1 MMKLPLKM
9 HKKNYKITQ
18 KNLLKS
24 TLTFGLIGL
33 ANSSFAQV
41 DAGALQQN
49 LESQLPLPKPLS
61 LPEAERRT
69 PSTLEPQQ
77 GGEIRF
83 TVNSFTLQGV
93 NLLPEAKVQEAL
105 KPWVGKVANFD
116 KLQEACDAV
125 IAVYRANGFTV
136 QAILPPQKIDNGNVT
151 ILVTEA
157 KLSSVVVDTPGGPTR
172 FSTKRASEYIT
183 NSNPIGA
190 PLNLDNLQRSL
201 IILKETPGVIV
212 TSQLEP
218 GKTDAETALKM
229 DLTESNLLAGRAEL
243 NTYGSRTTGANQAVV
258 ALNLYNP
265 GGYGDQAGLNA
276 IASNG
281 SQYSQAAYSLP
292 VGTDGMRLGVAAT
305 YLNYRN
311 VSNYAYNGGY
321 GNAWTTGATLA
332 YPLTRSETTNAN
344 MTLAYDIKDYSNKNI
359 STNAVISAYTI
370 NNTSFGMSGNHY
382 DSVGYGGTSS
392 GSFTLVSGNLGIS
405 STSSP
410 GYGAYTPSS
419 FSKFVFNGSR
429 NQVLTEDGLST
440 VNLNVSG
447 QLASGNLNSAEQFY
461 LGGPYGIRAY
471 PVAQSPG
478 AQGGLA
484 SLEVARRF
492 PSLSNVTISTFFD
505 YGAVQQ
511 YKNTYTGWQGQ
522 TNAGNTY
529 SLMGAGLGLR
539 WSDGGWNVNA
549 SVAWMVGKNPLYN
562 QSGQAVNVDGTT
574 TQPRGWIS
582 ASYTF

>member
-1 MMKLPLKM
+1 MKLTMKIPHKNLK
-9 HKKNYKITQ
+9 NSQ
-18 KNLLKS
+18 KNILKS
-24 TLTFGLIGL
+24 VLTFGLIGI

-61 LPEAERRT
+61 LPEAERKT
-69 PSTLEPQQ
+69 PSTMEAQKA
-77 GGEIRF
+77 GEVRF

-125 IAVYRANGFTV
+125 IAIYRANGFTV

-172 FSTKRASEYIT
+172 FSTKRAAEYIT
-183 NSNPIGA
+183 NANPIGA
-190 PLNLDNLQRSL
+190 PLNIDNLQRSL

-212 TSQLEP
+212 ASQLEP
-218 GKTDAETALKM
+218 GKNDAETALKM
-229 DLTESNLLAGRAEL
+229 ELADANLMAGRAEL
-243 NTYGSRTTGANQAVV
+243 NNYGSRTTGANQAVA
-258 ALNLYNP
+258 ALSFYNP
-265 GGYGDQAGLNA
+265 GGYGDQAGVNA

-281 SQYSQAAYSLP
+281 SQYGQLAYSLP
-292 VGTDGMRLGVAAT
+292 VGTDGMRFGISGT

-321 GNAWTTGATLA
+321 GSAWTTGASLA
-332 YPLTRSETTNAN
+332 YPLVRSETTNAN
-344 MTLAYDIKDYSNKNI
+344 MTLAYDIKEYLNKNI
-359 STNAVISAYTI
+359 STNAVISAYNI
-370 NNTSFGMSGNHY
+370 NNASFGMSGNHY
-382 DSVGYGGTSS
+382 DSFGYGGTSS
-392 GSFTLVSGNLGIS
+392 GGFTLVKGSLGIS

-419 FSKFVFNGSR
+419 FSKLVFNGSR
-429 NQVLTEDGLST
+429 NQQLTEDGLSSI
-440 VNLNVSG
+440 NLNVSG
-447 QLASGNLNSAEQFY
+447 QLANANLNSAEQFY
-461 LGGPYGIRAY
+461 LGGPYGVRAY

-478 AQGGLA
+478 SQGGMA
-484 SLEVARRF
+484 SLELARRF
-492 PSLSNVTISTFFD
+492 PSLYNIALSAFFD
-505 YGAVQQ
+505 YGVVQQ
-511 YKNTYTGWQGQ
+511 YKNTYAGWQGQ

-529 SLMGAGLGLR
+529 SLMGSGIGFR

>member
-1 MMKLPLKM
+1 MKLPLKM

>member
-1 MMKLPLKM
+1 MKLPMKIQ
-9 HKKNYKITQ
+9 HRNIKNTQ

-24 TLTFGLIGL
+24 VLTFSLIGI

-49 LESQLPLPKPLS
+49 LESQLPMPKPLG
-61 LPEAERRT
+61 LPEVERRT

-105 KPWVGKVANFD
+105 KPWVGQVVNFD

-125 IAVYRANGFTV
+125 IAIYRANGFTV

-157 KLSSVVVDTPGGPTR
+157 KLSSVIVDTPGGPTR
-172 FSTKRASEYIT
+172 FKPKRASEYIT
-183 NSNPIGA
+183 NANPIGE
-190 PLNLDNLQRSL
+190 PLNIDNLQRSL
-201 IILKETPGVIV
+201 IILKETPGVIIA
-212 TSQLEP
+212 SQLEP
-218 GKTDAETALKM
+218 GKNDAETALKM
-229 DLTESNLLAGRAEL
+229 ELADANLMAGRAEL
-243 NTYGSRTTGANQAVV
+243 NNYGSRTTGANQAVA
-258 ALNLYNP
+258 ALNFYNP
-265 GGYGDQAGLNA
+265 GGYGDQAGVNA

-281 SQYSQAAYSLP
+281 SQYGQVAYSLP
-292 VGTDGMRLGVAAT
+292 VGTDGLRFGISGT

-321 GNAWTTGATLA
+321 GSAWTTGASLA
-332 YPLTRSETTNAN
+332 YPLLRSETANAN
-344 MTLAYDIKDYSNKNI
+344 MTLAYDIKEYLNKNI
-359 STNAVISAYTI
+359 STNAVISAYNI
-370 NNTSFGMSGNHY
+370 NNASFGMSGNRY
-382 DSVGYGGTSS
+382 DSFGYGGTSS
-392 GSFTLVSGNLGIS
+392 GGFTVVMGSLGIS
-405 STSSP
+405 GTSLP
-410 GYGAYTPSS
+410 GYGTYTPSS
-419 FSKFVFNGSR
+419 FSKLTFNGSR
-429 NQVLTEDGLST
+429 NQQLTEDGLSSI
-440 VNLNVSG
+440 NLNVSG
-447 QLASGNLNSAEQFY
+447 QLANANLNSAEQFY
-461 LGGPYGIRAY
+461 LGGPYGVRAY

-478 AQGGLA
+478 TQGGMA
-484 SLEVARRF
+484 SLEIARRF
-492 PSLSNVTISTFFD
+492 PSFYNIAISTFFD
-505 YGAVQQ
+505 YGVVQQ
-511 YKNTYTGWQGQ
+511 YKNTYAGWQGQ
-522 TNAGNTY
+522 TNANNTY
-529 SLMGAGLGLR
+529 SLMGSGLGLR
-539 WSDGGWNVNA
+539 WSDGGWVVSA

>member
-1 MMKLPLKM
+1 M
-9 HKKNYKITQ
+9 HKINYTIHQ

-24 TLTFGLIGL
+24 VFTLSLIGI

-49 LESQLPLPKPLS
+49 LESQLPLPKPLA
-61 LPEAERRT
+61 LPEVEKRT

-93 NLLPEAKVQEAL
+93 NLLPEATVQEAL
-105 KPWVGKVANFD
+105 KPWIGKVANFD

-125 IAVYRANGFTV
+125 IAIYRANGFTV

-157 KLSSVVVDTPGGPTR
+157 KLSSVVVNTPGGSTR

-183 NSNPIGA
+183 NANPINA
-190 PLNLDNLQRSL
+190 PLNIDNLQRSL
-201 IILKETPGVIV
+201 IILKETPGVII

-218 GKTDAETALKM
+218 GKNDAETALKI
-229 DLTESNLLAGRAEL
+229 DLADAGLLAGRAEL
-243 NTYGSRTTGANQAVV
+243 NNYGSRTTGANQAVV

-281 SQYSQAAYSLP
+281 SQYSQLAYSLP
-292 VGTDGMRLGVAAT
+292 VGTDGLRLGLAAT

-311 VSNYAYNGGY
+311 VSNYAYNGGF

-332 YPLTRSETTNAN
+332 YPLVRSETTNAN
-344 MTLAYDIKDYSNKNI
+344 MTLAYDVKDYTNKNI

-405 STSSP
+405 STSAP
-410 GYGAYTPSS
+410 GYGGYTPSS
-419 FSKFVFNGSR
+419 FSKLVFNGSR
-429 NQVLTEDGLST
+429 NQVLTEDGLAT
-440 VNLNVSG
+440 FNLNVSG
-447 QLASGNLNSAEQFY
+447 QLANANLNSAEQFY

-484 SLEVARRF
+484 SVELARRF
-492 PSLSNVTISTFFD
+492 PTLSNVTLSAFFD

-511 YKNTYTGWQGQ
+511 YKNTYPGWQGQ

-529 SLMGAGLGLR
+529 SLKGTGLGFR

-549 SVAWMVGKNPLYN
+549 SIAWMVGKNPLYN